1 MEFKKIKIAIVGP
14 ESAGK
19 TTISKELSN
28 HFNATYIEEY
38 ARIYLEKNGSKYTYS
53 DLEKLAKK
61 QLELEKG
68 GKSKL
73 LICDTNLLTYKIWS
87 LYKYKKCSSW
97 IINNLNLSTFN
108 LHFICFPD
116 FQWEKDK
123 LRENPSQIERNEI
136 FNLYKKE
143 LSLLKLNHIT
153 LKESH
158 SKRLNYA
165 INKINSLLKE

>member
-1 MEFKKIKIAIVGP
+1 MEFKKNKIAIIGP
-14 ESAGK
+14 ESSGK

-38 ARIYLEKNGSKYTYS
+38 ARVYLEKNGPGYTYS

-68 GKSKL
+68 ENSKL

-87 LYKYKKCSSW
+87 LYKYKKCSKW
-97 IINNLNLSTFN
+97 IVNNLNLSTFN
-108 LHFICFPD
+108 LHLICFPD

-136 FNLYKKE
+136 FNIYKKE
-143 LSLLKLNHIT
+143 LNVFKLDYIT
-153 LKESH
+153 LKGPH